1 MPITMIDSYQ
11 SILSTVFEFGE
22 VFCFTD
28 FPRGVLFRD
37 RDRVKVG
44 VGGGFG
50 VKVGVRASVRR
61 GFYMFQP

>member
-1 MPITMIDSYQ
+1 MIDSYQ

-28 FPRGVLFRD
+28 FTRGVLFS
-37 RDRVKVG
+37 DRVKVG

-61 GFYMFQP
+61 GFYTFQP